1 VTSAVGGIV
10 GFALFGGVTYFP
22 VYLQVVRGES
32 PTASGLQMLPMMGGM
47 LIASVVSGNLISR
60 TGRYKV
66 FPLLGTFAMTIGLF
80 LLSRLDASSSVVGA
94 SALMLLLGVGL
105 GLVMQVLV
113 IAVQNDVDP
122 RDLGVATSGA
132 TMFRL
137 IGGSV
142 GTAALGAVFAAGL
155 SARLGA
161 AMHGL
166 DAHTILRLPPA
177 QRAVYSD
184 AFAQSLAVVFL
195 VAAVVGSL
203 AFALAWFI
211 PERPLRSTVAAAA
224 RHESGEL
231 AMPPLD
237 PDTESGRA
245 V

>member
-1 VTSAVGGIV
+1 
-10 GFALFGGVTYFP
+10 
-22 VYLQVVRGES
+22 
-32 PTASGLQMLPMMGGM
+32 
-47 LIASVVSGNLISR
+47 
-60 TGRYKV
+60 
-66 FPLLGTFAMTIGLF
+66 
-80 LLSRLDASSSVVGA
+80 
-94 SALMLLLGVGL
+94 
-105 GLVMQVLV
+105 MQVLV

-137 IGGSV
+137 IGGSL
-142 GTAALGAVFAAGL
+142 GTAALGAIFAGGL
-155 SARLGA
+155 SARLGP

-177 QRAVYSD
+177 ERAVYAD
-184 AFAQSLAVVFL
+184 AFAQSLSVVFL

-224 RHESGEL
+224 RQESGEL

-237 PDTESGRA
+237 PDTEAGRA
-245 V
+245 L

>member
-1 VTSAVGGIV
+1 
-10 GFALFGGVTYFP
+10 
-22 VYLQVVRGES
+22 
-32 PTASGLQMLPMMGGM
+32 
-47 LIASVVSGNLISR
+47 
-60 TGRYKV
+60 
-66 FPLLGTFAMTIGLF
+66 MTIGLF

-177 QRAVYSD
+177 ERAVYAD
-184 AFAQSLAVVFL
+184 AFTQSLSVVFL
-195 VAAVVGSL
+195 VAGFVGSL
-203 AFALAWFI
+203 AFVLAWFI

-224 RHESGEL
+224 RHEGGEL

-237 PDTESGRA
+237 SDTEAERA